1 MYCNWR
7 ANAHSNTTFIRLDIM
22 KAVCIDFMG
31 GDAAVVRN
39 AKVSTLGLSSL
50 EAEVKEGFIGF
61 LMREGHASP
70 FESSVFQFYIEC
82 PIAIGTQILRHRIA
96 SYNVESGRYKVLE
109 GKFYYPPDGRPLRQ
123 IGKTGEYKFL
133 NDANLPRT
141 VRESFTLVYDIAW
154 NEYQSLLDAGVAK
167 EVARF
172 ILPYGIYQS
181 MYMTIN
187 ARSLMNFLHLRTD
200 SHAQWEIQQI
210 AAQMETA
217 FAEKMPVTYKHWVAN
232 GRKSI

>member
-1 MYCNWR
+1 
-7 ANAHSNTTFIRLDIM
+7 M

-50 EAEVKEGFIGF
+50 EADVKEGFIGF

-82 PIAIGTQILRHRIA
+82 PIFTGTQILRHRIA
-96 SYNVESGRYKVLE
+96 SYNVESGRYKILE
-109 GKFYYPPDGRPLRQ
+109 GRFYYPPDGRPLRQ
-123 IGKTGEYKFL
+123 IGKTGDYQFL
-133 NDANLPRT
+133 NDGALRQT
-141 VRESFTLVYDIAW
+141 VRDSFTLVYDIAW

-167 EVARF
+167 EVARI

-181 MYMTIN
+181 LYMTIN

-200 SHAQWEIQQI
+200 SHAQYEVQQI
-210 AAQMETA
+210 AAQMEEA
-217 FAEKMPVTYKHWVAN
+217 FAEKMPITHSHWNAH